1 MRLSRRSLRRL
12 IESVINESASSLEPE
27 ITKVFDGAS
36 IEMNV
41 EEGQPGKYEIDIKSV
56 SARGGD
62 GSGPLTINL
71 DLVFHAF
78 IQEGLIFTDYEKLKD
93 ARNALKLDAIGEHR
107 SRHPVSVINKLL
119 YKVPAFKGSVS
130 ELAAVGRNKFGVSIE
145 ILDNPADSSSFIVKA
160 SAMVDIDVYNLDL

>member
-1 MRLSRRSLRRL
+1 MKLNRRSLRRL
-12 IESVINESASSLEPE
+12 IESVINESASNLEPE
-27 ITKVFDGAS
+27 ITKVFDGVS

-41 EEGQPGKYEIDIKSV
+41 EEGQPGKYEIDLRGV

-62 GSGPLTINL
+62 GSGPLTIDL

-93 ARNALKLDAIGEHR
+93 ARNALKLDTIGDHR

-119 YKVPAFKGSVS
+119 YKVPAFKG
-130 ELAAVGRNKFGVSIE
+130 FGHPDNPSFNAFRVAIE

>member
-1 MRLSRRSLRRL
+1 
-12 IESVINESASSLEPE
+12 
-27 ITKVFDGAS
+27 
-36 IEMNV
+36 
-41 EEGQPGKYEIDIKSV
+41 
-56 SARGGD
+56 
-62 GSGPLTINL
+62 
-71 DLVFHAF
+71 
-78 IQEGLIFTDYEKLKD
+78 LKD
-93 ARNALKLDAIGEHR
+93 ARNALKLDAIREHR